1 LGLRFADLEEGVR
14 RRLIARLFS
23 DATINVVSKAQPAQ
37 AFGTLLQRSLL
48 GEKRLAPRA
57 SKPVRTPTCVSP
69 PRWRPISVRSRK
81 QALPHISVG
90 RSGLWSL
97 LLSPLRALLG
107 QRI

>member
-1 LGLRFADLEEGVR
+1 LGLRFADLDEGVR
-14 RRLIARLFS
+14 RRMIARLFS
-23 DATINVVSKAQPAQ
+23 DATINVVSKAEPAQ

-48 GEKRLAPRA
+48 GEKRLAPRPA
-57 SKPVRTPTCVSP
+57 KPVKTPAYVSP

-81 QALPHISVG
+81 QAVPYISAE

-107 QRI
+107 QRF